1 MGLDERQ
8 RFRYL
13 QHFQASQSSEGSV
26 LDAADVVFIQLPA
39 EHTGEREREERG
51 FVTQEHYPSVSPR
64 GSCNH
69 RYSKQYTDGLWKID
83 TGLVISAHVT
93 PRVARRDFSD
103 CLSASMH
110 LMNLVSVCERAS
122 NLVKM

>member
-39 EHTGEREREERG
+39 EHTGERERGEALLHKN
-51 FVTQEHYPSVSPR
+51 TTPPSPR
-64 GSCNH
+64 GVVV
-69 RYSKQYTDGLWKID
+69 TID
-83 TGLVISAHVT
+83 TVSSTLMDYGKSILV
-93 PRVARRDFSD
+93 
-103 CLSASMH
+103 
-110 LMNLVSVCERAS
+110 
-122 NLVKM
+122 